1 LTAVIRLEGLSRSF
15 GATKALSGVTAELPG
30 GAMGL
35 LGPNGAGKTTLLRIL
50 LGLLPPGGGRA
61 EVLGLD
67 AARQPL
73 AVRARVGYMPE
84 SDCSI
89 PRLTGVRLV
98 AFAAELAGLPRKA
111 SLSRAHEV
119 LYYVGLGEVRYRK
132 VDEYSQGMRQRMR
145 LAQAIVHDP
154 EVLFLDEPTSGMDP
168 AGRREMLSLIRDLA
182 RNHGKHVLLS
192 SHVLPDVEG
201 VCTFAL
207 LLDRGRL
214 AAAGDLA
221 ALRGGGDHRFEVRV
235 RGSIPEFIARLAT
248 EGIAAALKEED
259 RLEVRLPAGTI
270 PLFAAARDA
279 GTEVLELRA
288 VAPSLEEALLRVLRT
303 PAEAR

>member
-1 LTAVIRLEGLSRSF
+1 
-15 GATKALSGVTAELPG
+15 
-30 GAMGL
+30 MGL

-50 LGLLPPGGGRA
+50 LGLLPPEGGRA
-61 EVLGLD
+61 EILGLD
-67 AARQPL
+67 AARSPL
-73 AVRARVGYMPE
+73 AVRRRVGYMPE

-98 AFAAELAGLPRKA
+98 AFAGELAGLPRKA

-132 VDEYSQGMRQRMR
+132 VDEYSQGMRQRLR

-154 EVLFLDEPTSGMDP
+154 EALFLDEPTSGMDP
-168 AGRREMLSLIRDLA
+168 AGRREMLDLIRDLA

-201 VCTFAL
+201 VCSFAL

-221 ALRGGGDHRFEVRV
+221 TLRGGGGGRFEVRI
-235 RGSIPEFIARLAT
+235 RGRVADFAARLASA
-248 EGIAAALKEED
+248 GIEATAGDED
-259 RLEVRLPAGTI
+259 QLQVRLPETTI
-270 PLFAAARDA
+270 PLFAAARDS
-279 GTEVLELRA
+279 GIEIRELRP
-288 VAPSLEEALLRVLRT
+288 VTPSLEEALLRVLRA